1 MSRTGDA
8 SPVANSRLWIEWS
21 SENPSVRGNRL
32 RLWRLLLGALAVA
45 IFSVSVVAA
54 LFVFLQFQRVDVVN
68 GDYHGLTIGD
78 TKEVA
83 FGKIGSVIGA
93 ISPND
98 SRIFFIV
105 EVDEPLSHAIG
116 MDVGRHAM
124 VQSNLNPH
132 AYEVLR
138 DSDLWRFYIGASYLD
153 SLTLQFCDERLCRV
167 SRVRRPFELP

>member
-1 MSRTGDA
+1 M
-8 SPVANSRLWIEWS
+8 RLWW
-21 SENPSVRGNRL
+21 
-32 RLWRLLLGALAVA
+32 LLLGAIGVA

-54 LFVFLQFQRVDVVN
+54 LFVFLQFQRVDVVD

-83 FGKIGSVIGA
+83 FGKIGSAIEA

-98 SRIFFIV
+98 SRVFFIV
-105 EVDEPLSHAIG
+105 EVDEPLSRAIG
-116 MDVGRHAM
+116 MDVGRHSM
-124 VQSNLNPH
+124 VQSSLNRH

-138 DSDLWRFYIGASYLD
+138 DSDLWTFYIGASYLD
-153 SLTLQFCDERLCRV
+153 SLALQFCDERLCRV